1 MRHLRWLAMFLPFI
15 LTACPAGGGD
25 SLFLLPSGLSTGGA
39 VSTCPAA
46 PWPFEGAYLADLVT
60 EAPGQTGSGFGNALC
75 AVNGIYGG
83 GENRGSTDVYSLSS
97 SSESSKCEAN
107 EKCMVLEW
115 AGRRVVNGDGADFV
129 VFENPFERAAG
140 RFMEAVIVE
149 VSANGETW
157 CGWKPEYTA
166 KETEEM
172 DPVYNPESYTNLA
185 GIEPVLFDQAT
196 WTASAEDI
204 FDQSKAGG
212 DHFDLD
218 DANFGNTG
226 TNCAEGTKSAIQSNG
241 FVYVRLTTANSRSE
255 TFPLPGDS
263 FDQTAD
269 IDGVVARDVAP
280 RSSE

>member
-196 WTASAEDI
+196 WTGEDKDI
-204 FDQSKAGG
+204 FDRNKAGG
-212 DHFDLD
+212 DQFNLD
-218 DANFGNTG
+218 DL
-226 TNCAEGTKSAIQSNG
+226 EGCETIKDSDEENADRG
-241 FVYVRLTTANSRSE
+241 FVYLRLTTANSRSE
-255 TFPLPGDS
+255 EEFPLPDDS
-263 FDQTAD
+263 FDRTAD
-269 IDGVVARDVAP
+269 IDGVVARYVIP

>member
-83 GENRGSTDVYSLSS
+83 GENRGSTDVYSLQSS
-97 SSESSKCEAN
+97 AASTKCEPG
-107 EKCMVLEW
+107 EKCIVLEW
-115 AGRRVVNGDGADFV
+115 AGRRVKNVAGQSDFV
-129 VFENPFERAAG
+129 VFENPFNREPG
-140 RFMEAVIVE
+140 RFIEAVIVE
-149 VSANGETW
+149 VSGDGISW
-157 CGWKPEYTA
+157 CGWKPEYTGTD
-166 KETEEM
+166 ESDVY
-172 DPVYNPESYTNLA
+172 DPKKYSDLA
-185 GIEPVLFDQAT
+185 GIEPVLFDQET

-218 DANFGNTG
+218 DANFGNTE
-226 TNCAEGTKSAIQSNG
+226 TNCDAGTKSDIQTNG
-241 FVYVRLTTANSRSE
+241 FVYVRLTTANSRSDVKY
-255 TFPLPGDS
+255 PLPRDS
-263 FDQTAD
+263 FDRTAD
-269 IDGVVARDVAP
+269 IDGVVAREVVT
-280 RSSE
+280 RSE